1 MVKVINEKKADVIYT
16 DEDKVSL
23 DLKEYFDPHF
33 KPDYNPDYLKS
44 CNYICHFFVAKTS
57 VVEQAGYFDSSC
69 DGSQDYDFI
78 LRCIAKSTQVVHI
91 PQVLYHWRCHPNS
104 TAMNPESKLYCYE
117 AGKRAI
123 GLDLKA
129 SGEEHAR
136 VEMAKYYGMYEVY
149 YPLNEEPL
157 VSVITTTRAAVEE
170 NLKKTKYH
178 NLEVIECGEV
188 YNTEKVNAAVR
199 TAAGKYCIFLPNLE
213 GCEKA
218 DWLLLLVSNAERKEV
233 GIVGPKLL
241 STSEH
246 IISAGMALGLHGTA
260 GGLFVGNEKEYVG
273 YFCRAITQQCVSAVA
288 LHGML
293 IGTKELL
300 DMGEFNE
307 ALSVTQAALECCL
320 KVMKEGKTVVFTP
333 YANIYVKNDQYAPET
348 IQVDTPE
355 FQEKYGEMIRHDR
368 YYSCNFDRNGA
379 AFALAFD

>member
-1 MVKVINEKKADVIYT
+1 ME
-16 DEDKVSL
+16 
-23 DLKEYFDPHF
+23 
-33 KPDYNPDYLKS
+33 
-44 CNYICHFFVAKTS
+44 
-57 VVEQAGYFDSSC
+57 
-69 DGSQDYDFI
+69 
-78 LRCIAKSTQVVHI
+78 
-91 PQVLYHWRCHPNS
+91 S
-104 TAMNPESKLYCYE
+104 TAADPASKAYAYE

-149 YPLNEEPL
+149 YPLDEEPL

-218 DWLLLLVSNAERKEV
+218 DWLRLLVSNAERREV

-288 LHGML
+288 FHGML

-300 DMGEFNE
+300 DMGGFNE
-307 ALSVTQAALECCL
+307 ALSVTKAALECCL
-320 KVMKEGKTVVFTP
+320 KVLKEGKTVVFTP